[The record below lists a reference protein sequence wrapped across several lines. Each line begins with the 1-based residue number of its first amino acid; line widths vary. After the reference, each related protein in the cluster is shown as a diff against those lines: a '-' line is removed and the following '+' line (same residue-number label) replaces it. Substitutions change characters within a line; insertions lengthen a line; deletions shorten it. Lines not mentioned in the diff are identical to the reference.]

1 MKFPKCQKKRWKFLL
16 MNNQTFETLQKT
28 KVRLTAC
35 VEVDKS
41 LDIYTKAEIRDIIEL
56 IDRILDEAAQTIDT
70 P

>member
-1 MKFPKCQKKRWKFLL
+1 

-35 VEVDKS
+35 LEVDKS
-41 LDIYTKAEIRDIIEL
+41 LDIYLKAEIRDIIEL
-56 IDRILDEAAQTIDT
+56 INRILDEVANEEHT

>member
-1 MKFPKCQKKRWKFLL
+1 ML
-16 MNNQTFETLQKT
+16 NNTFETLQKT

-41 LDIYTKAEIRDIIEL
+41 MDIYTKAEIRDIVEL
-56 IDRILDEAAQTIDT
+56 IDRILDETTQTSDA